1 MAEFSVQDASL
12 RCDFL
17 TINQVPFPQTYPS
30 ISNFLK
36 YDAQLQELVW
46 DIASTSVDN
55 NDTSNEYLILSA
67 TKGNDLGSI
76 TLNPKT
82 SSNIRGMEDLPA
94 PFFPTNCVKVVSFK
108 SIEFLSP

>member
-1 MAEFSVQDASL
+1 MAEFSVQDASI

-17 TINQVPFPQTYPS
+17 TINQVAFPQTYPT

-55 NDTSNEYLILSA
+55 NESNNEYLILS
-67 TKGNDLGSI
+67 TKGNDAGQ
-76 TLNPKT
+76 
-82 SSNIRGMEDLPA
+82 
-94 PFFPTNCVKVVSFK
+94 
-108 SIEFLSP
+108 